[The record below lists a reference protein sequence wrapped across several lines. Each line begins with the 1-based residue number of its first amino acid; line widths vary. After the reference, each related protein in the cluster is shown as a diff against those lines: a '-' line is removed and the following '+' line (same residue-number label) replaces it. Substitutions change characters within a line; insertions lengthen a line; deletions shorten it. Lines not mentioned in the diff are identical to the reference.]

1 MRGTAGVVGVFLPI
15 LVLLLASWGPIK
27 GRTLWIISLFI
38 SFISAVAFLFLTSGF
53 YLKIFAVDQQVLS
66 FQILEKSNWFA
77 EVGFRWTY
85 FTTILSAAIAMIVVC
100 FHFLGRNIIENS
112 RASTGALA
120 AFLCCILGGIGSGNL
135 FLFTFFYAGTLLPR
149 FIFSGV
155 ESSDSGVLSIKEISF
170 LQTIA
175 IYALLVIVL
184 IYSQPFRATLD
195 SWFGVEMGEYEIRSG
210 AVGFLI
216 FLLAFVISAG
226 LFPFHGN
233 LKKLYSLD
241 PITRAIPLS
250 VYPALGMAL
259 IFQFASEYFSKE
271 IQLFSKPLCAV
282 FSVGLLLSAV
292 NFWGAKLAR
301 LRVFWLQQAMSCLIA
316 VGFFS
321 LTEKGWHGAATLIFF
336 QVISIPFLLMILGC
350 HERRDKIPLSK
361 IAEFPFLA
369 LSTVTSVLVGLLLP
383 ISIGFYGAFL
393 VVWGLVETKPW
404 YLYLLVLSLPILIL
418 SGIQA
423 MFFQL
428 GERESESQ
436 SKMVQDFSKEE
447 MLAVLPLGI
456 FLLVMGLIP
465 KIFLDPLGS
474 ATMAMLKKIGMGE

>member
-1 MRGTAGVVGVFLPI
+1 MRGTAGVIGVFLPI
-15 LVLLLASWGPIK
+15 LVLLLASWGPVR
-27 GRTLWIISLFI
+27 GRTLWLISLFI
-38 SFISAVAFLFLTSGF
+38 SFISAAAFLFLTSGF
-53 YLKIFAVDQQVLS
+53 YLKIFAVDQQVSSLL
-66 FQILEKSNWFA
+66 ILEKSDWFT

-85 FTTILSAAIAMIVVC
+85 FTTILSAAISMVVVC

-155 ESSDSGVLSIKEISF
+155 ESNDSGVVSIKEISF

-175 IYALLVIVL
+175 VYALFVIVL
-184 IYSQPFRATLD
+184 IFSQPFRASLD
-195 SWFGVEMGEYEIRSG
+195 SWLGVDFGVYEIRPG
-210 AVGFLI
+210 AVGFLV
-216 FLLAFVISAG
+216 FLLAFVVSAG

-241 PITRAIPLS
+241 PIVRAIPLS

-259 IFQFASEYFSKE
+259 VYQFAGEYFSKE

-282 FSVGLLLSAV
+282 FSIGLLLSAI
-292 NFWGAKLAR
+292 NFWGAKGAR
-301 LRVFWLQQAMSCLIA
+301 LRVFWLQQAMSCLAA

-336 QVISIPFLLMILGC
+336 QVITIPFLLMILDC
-350 HERRDKIPLSK
+350 HERRVKIPLSK

-369 LSTVTSVLVGLLLP
+369 LSTVTAVLVGLLLP

-393 VVWGLVETKPW
+393 VVWGLVDVRPW
-404 YLYLLVLSLPILIL
+404 YLYLLVLALPILIL
-418 SGIQA
+418 SGIQS

-428 GERESESQ
+428 GERSGESQ
-436 SKMVQDFSKEE
+436 GRRAQDFSKEE
-447 MLAVLPLGI
+447 MFAILPLGLV
-456 FLLVMGLIP
+456 LLLMGMIP
-465 KIFLDPLGS
+465 KIFLDPLGN
-474 ATMAMLKKIGMGE
+474 ATITMLKKIGMGE